1 MAVFF
6 VTHNA
11 GAGGMRAKKFFTLI
25 ELLVVIAII
34 SILAA
39 LLLPALQQAREM
51 ARQAVCISNQKQI
64 GTALSLYQTDSN
76 YYVAATSIWD
86 PPTAGQKTVSWA
98 RWLIDL
104 PEYFAG
110 EPRGDYL
117 PAGARLLLNCP
128 SSKTDT
134 IVTGNDTWK
143 RCLTAYG
150 MYAIKN
156 ASGWDYTNI
165 ESSWTDPSWDSG
177 SMTLYFIPKI
187 PAPDKWVLVA
197 DSSSDTN
204 IGVNSCEFFGQ
215 SNGNSVYVHMIHVNS
230 GNVLLADGHVESA
243 NAGVLLGMTNRHD
256 TLGKVGITRWLT
268 KRGVLIIN

>member
-1 MAVFF
+1 M
-6 VTHNA
+6 
-11 GAGGMRAKKFFTLI
+11 FTLI

-39 LLLPALQQAREM
+39 LLLPALQQAKEM
-51 ARQAVCISNQKQI
+51 AKQAVCISNQKQI
-64 GTALSLYQTDSN
+64 GTALCLYQTDHN

-86 PPTAGQKTVSWA
+86 PPSAGQKTVSWA

-104 PEYFAG
+104 PTFFTG

-156 ASGWDYTNI
+156 NSGADYDNI
-165 ESSWTDPSWDSG
+165 ESHWTDPSWDSG

-187 PAPDKWVLVA
+187 ASPSKWVLVA
-197 DSSSDTN
+197 DSSSDSD
-204 IGVNSCEFFGQ
+204 IGRNSCEFYGQ
-215 SNGNSVYVHMIHVNS
+215 SDGNGVFFHMIHVNS
-230 GNVLLADGHVESA
+230 GNALLADGHVESA
-243 NAGVLLGMTNRHD
+243 NAGALLSMTNRHD
-256 TLGKVGITRWLT
+256 TIGKVGITRWLT
-268 KRGVLIIN
+268 KKGAPVIN